1 MKEILKEARQTKLR
15 RRIKD
20 DLSDPMT
27 TATEVGTRYA
37 EDVEHIKDRFSD
49 YDIEVKEVATGYR
62 IKVSHQMKTPL
73 EKKCEEL
80 TKRLN
85 NRRVDIK
92 NVVVAPRIVDQ
103 RINVKFDTVAGM
115 PTRTGT
121 IARGYF
127 DSHTVEE
134 LAAAI
139 EGLYF
144 A

>member
-1 MKEILKEARQTKLR
+1 MKEILKDARQTKLR

-27 TATEVGTRYA
+27 TATEVGTRYK
-37 EDVEHIKDRFSD
+37 EDVDHIKDRFSD
-49 YDIEVKEVATGYR
+49 YDIEVREVATGYK
-62 IKVSHQMKTPL
+62 IKVTHQMKTPL

-85 NRRVDIK
+85 GRRVHIT
-92 NVVVAPRIVDQ
+92 NVVVAPRIVDE
-103 RINVKFDTVAGM
+103 RIGIKFDGLPGF
-115 PTRTGT
+115 PTRTGA
-121 IARGYF
+121 ISRSYF
-127 DSHTVEE
+127 DAHTVEE